1 MLPLSLERTSSR
13 RNFQVALAWI
23 RPANVATANTVERRA
38 LVVWLAIFFALFFGV
53 ALGHVWLR
61 LQVRSLGYQLSTT
74 RQVFA
79 RLEQEKHELTV
90 QVARLDAPGRLEEVA
105 RTRLGMVRPEKGQ
118 EALLP

>member
-1 MLPLSLERTSSR
+1 MLPLSLERASSR
-13 RNFQVALAWI
+13 RNLHVALAWL
-23 RPANVATANTVERRA
+23 RPANVATASNVERRA
-38 LVVWLAIFFALFFGV
+38 LVVWLAVFSLLFFGV

-74 RQVFA
+74 RQVVD

-105 RTRLGMVRPEKGQ
+105 RTRLGMIRPEQGQ
-118 EALLP
+118 EGLLP